1 MAEGGGEGFYS
12 MLSELSFPHI
22 KKYSPGTFE
31 WLFED
36 ERCREVLDY
45 VTSHL
50 TPENLVTKDELEAF
64 QAIPPGDVLSGALLE
79 EALEAAVDADAQLT
93 AEDLTNEIAKLE
105 AELGLQEERLETMS
119 QVKQQ
124 LVNKTNSDAI
134 ALDTLRKEADQWT
147 GEQRRKQEHVLE
159 ANASLNSGLASY
171 SSSLERVISLHRR
184 PHTADDA
191 LHLYELDLAKVWQV
205 ESDLDKELG
214 VFISAL
220 FGSKFKELGLGNVP
234 KTDDGHDENIGGL
247 IEPGSDACLELIRGR
262 EKQEFLH
269 LRSEISRVRV
279 SIFKTE
285 MQRIEMEAK
294 DAGLRAK
301 IDHLSRSLTGPSG
314 WSNAVRA
321 AGPVKPNLDSD
332 SALQDQ
338 IAGLVAECVG
348 CYCDMVLTT
357 DYKLKHRRSVYVTN
371 KMKIIREL
379 LMRRRARQEVL
390 DLLLAAETET
400 ILSIIDSVKNLEQN
414 LEIRFRKRE
423 GFRVAASSL
432 GSASES
438 STSVHLIPPSD
449 ALFSNLHSI
458 LRISGLVEPLA
469 TYGGVETAVRTLL
482 QERKDLTDKIK
493 YKQAGLLRG
502 LEQSEAGI
510 RELASALHI
519 DLTAP
524 LRSLSLVPSEVGRGM
539 SVVERSLKDLEQKLL
554 KLAKAWEANQI
565 QLKTKPYFRLQ
576 RDLWIDF
583 LLRPQLVPANV
594 KAVVNKAKD

>member
-1 MAEGGGEGFYS
+1 
-12 MLSELSFPHI
+12 
-22 KKYSPGTFE
+22 
-31 WLFED
+31 
-36 ERCREVLDY
+36 
-45 VTSHL
+45 
-50 TPENLVTKDELEAF
+50 
-64 QAIPPGDVLSGALLE
+64 
-79 EALEAAVDADAQLT
+79 
-93 AEDLTNEIAKLE
+93 
-105 AELGLQEERLETMS
+105 
-119 QVKQQ
+119 
-124 LVNKTNSDAI
+124 
-134 ALDTLRKEADQWT
+134 
-147 GEQRRKQEHVLE
+147 
-159 ANASLNSGLASY
+159 
-171 SSSLERVISLHRR
+171 
-184 PHTADDA
+184 
-191 LHLYELDLAKVWQV
+191 VWEV
-205 ESDLDKELG
+205 ESDLDQELG
-214 VFISAL
+214 VLISTL
-220 FGSKFKELGLGNVP
+220 FGSKFKELGLGNDPQADV
-234 KTDDGHDENIGGL
+234 GHNEGGL

-294 DAGLRAK
+294 DAGLRAR
-301 IDHLSRSLTGPSG
+301 INHLSRSLTGGPSG
-314 WSNAVRA
+314 WSNVVRA
-321 AGPVKPNLDSD
+321 GGPVKPNLDSD

-348 CYCDMVLTT
+348 CYCDKVLTT

-379 LMRRRARQEVL
+379 LMQRRARQEVL

-438 STSVHLIPPSD
+438 SSSAHLIPPSD
-449 ALFSNLHSI
+449 TLFSNLHSI

-469 TYGGVETAVRTLL
+469 TYGGVETAVRSLL
-482 QERKDLTDKIK
+482 QERTDLTDKIK

-502 LEQSEAGI
+502 LEQSEAGL
-510 RELASALHI
+510 RELASTLHI

-524 LRSLSLVPSEVGRGM
+524 LRSLSLVPSEVGRRM
-539 SVVERSLKDLEQKLL
+539 NCVERSLKDLEQKVL
-554 KLAKAWEANQI
+554 KLSKAWEANQI

-583 LLRPQLVPANV
+583 LLHPQLVPANV